1 MDKGLQPL
9 VCAMP
14 YMGSG
19 FLHLNATPRNI
30 ICRELARPQRRCYTS
45 YLRRY
50 VRRCSD
56 SNEKRR
62 AERRISGAGVVKL
75 ADTLGSGP
83 SAFTGVGVQVPSPA
97 PFF

>member
-19 FLHLNATPRNI
+19 FLHLNATPRNTI
-30 ICRELARPQRRCYTS
+30 WRGFARPQRRCYTF
-45 YLRRY
+45 YLLRCGP
-50 VRRCSD
+50 RCSD
-56 SNEKRR
+56 SNEGRQP
-62 AERRISGAGVVKL
+62 ERRISGAGVVKL